1 MTKEEKDAKFK
12 ENQAKYDAEF
22 DRIEAIRK
30 ETETLREQRT
40 YDIAVGGLTVSIG
53 IFTYLATHVEKV
65 PAKWMIIA
73 IMACFALAVILNFY
87 SHIVTAK
94 RMTEILQEINNL
106 KGKNEPY
113 KSEDIQDFE
122 NKKCKYANPI
132 NWTVT
137 ALMMAGIVLI
147 VIYGIKYIL
156 L

>member
-1 MTKEEKDAKFK
+1 MTKEEKDAQFK

-73 IMACFALAVILNFY
+73 IMACFALAVILNFF
-87 SHIVTAK
+87 SHIFSAK
-94 RMTEILQEINNL
+94 WMTEILQEINKS
-106 KGKNEPY
+106 KGDNILY
-113 KSEDIQDFE
+113 KAEEIQNFE
-122 NKKCKYANPI
+122 NKKCKYSAPF

-137 ALMMAGIVLI
+137 ALMMAGVALI

>member
-1 MTKEEKDAKFK
+1 MTKEEQQAFEK
-12 ENQAKYDAEF
+12 NQAKYDAEF

-53 IFTYLATHVEKV
+53 IFTYLATHVEKI

-73 IMACFALAVILNFY
+73 IMACFGLAVILNFF
-87 SHIVTAK
+87 SHIFTAK
-94 RMTEILQEINNL
+94 WMTEILQEINTL
-106 KGKNEPY
+106 KGDNKPY
-113 KSEDIQDFE
+113 KAEDIQAFE
-122 NKKCKYANPI
+122 DGKCKYSAPI
-132 NWTVT
+132 NWMVT
-137 ALMMAGIVLI
+137 ALMMAGVMMI